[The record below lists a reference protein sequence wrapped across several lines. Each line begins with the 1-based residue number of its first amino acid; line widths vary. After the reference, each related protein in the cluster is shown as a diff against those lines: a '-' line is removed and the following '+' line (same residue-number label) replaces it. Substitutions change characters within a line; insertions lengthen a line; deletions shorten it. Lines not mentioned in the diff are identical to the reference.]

1 MAYVLIVRNAGPST
15 AAGVTLTNPTP
26 AGLTLVSVTGAC
38 TAFPCNL
45 ASVASGAVLT
55 TTVTFQVPPGY
66 TTPDPIVNTATVSS
80 STQDPAP
87 GNNTSTASTA
97 LGAPVADLTIAKTN
111 GATTS
116 VPGTTTTYT
125 ITVGNQGPSTATNA
139 VVTDTFPA
147 LLTGVT
153 WSCAAQGGATCP
165 AASGSGHIN
174 ATVTIPASGVITF
187 TATGTINPAA
197 TGTLANTATAVPA
210 SGTSDPTSASAT
222 DTDTLTPLAD
232 LAATKTGPPSA
243 VPGKSVTYTITVV
256 NNGPSVA
263 TGVLVRDVIP
273 DGLSSLLRSGSCT
286 SAAPCVL
293 GTLAP
298 NESRSLT
305 VIVDVPVDF
314 DEPTITDTASAV
326 SDVED
331 PTPLNDTA
339 TVSTPVIYDADLRI
353 TKTVSPTTAAVGES
367 VNFTI
372 TVTNDG
378 PAPATGVA
386 VADFLSSGIVVRSFA
401 ETLGTHV
408 VSTGEWQIG
417 TLLAGESAQLTL
429 TATIT
434 EPGVTANLAVI
445 SSHDS
450 PDPGSEQQL
459 RGGIGERSTAADVAV
474 RKTVDNAA
482 PTIGQNVTFTI
493 KVTNNGPNDATGIV
507 ITDALPPELAL
518 VSATPTQ
525 GTYAGSDWTVGDL
538 LNGAQATLTI
548 VATVSADTAIVNVA
562 VKTAQVEPDRN
573 PLNNQSSVTLN
584 GAGTANLG
592 VFKAVDRANVA
603 VGEVVTFKV
612 AVGNLGPA
620 PATGV
625 TITDLLPPGLT
636 FVSALESSGT
646 YVASSGA
653 WTVGTVGVEGIETL
667 VIQARVAQA
676 GTLTN
681 TATVSAIAELDPETG
696 NNTAS
701 ASVTAAAISDLSIT
715 KSFSGAA
722 VPGGPAAYG
731 IVVRNIGPSP
741 VTGASVSDTFPAAL
755 SGVTWTCTADPGSS
769 CGVASGSGSI
779 TTTVTL
785 EAGAIATFAVT
796 GMISPAATG
805 SLSNTATVAVPTG
818 VTDPDLTNDSSTSVE
833 ALVPS
838 ADVQVQKT
846 GPATVVPGTN
856 VQYPSRSPTRARPMR
871 PASCSAIPR
880 RRA

>member
-1 MAYVLIVRNAGPST
+1 M
-15 AAGVTLTNPTP
+15 
-26 AGLTLVSVTGAC
+26 
-38 TAFPCNL
+38 
-45 ASVASGAVLT
+45 
-55 TTVTFQVPPGY
+55 
-66 TTPDPIVNTATVSS
+66 
-80 STQDPAP
+80 
-87 GNNTSTASTA
+87 
-97 LGAPVADLTIAKTN
+97 
-111 GATTS
+111 
-116 VPGTTTTYT
+116 
-125 ITVGNQGPSTATNA
+125 
-139 VVTDTFPA
+139 
-147 LLTGVT
+147 
-153 WSCAAQGGATCP
+153 
-165 AASGSGHIN
+165 
-174 ATVTIPASGVITF
+174 
-187 TATGTINPAA
+187 
-197 TGTLANTATAVPA
+197 
-210 SGTSDPTSASAT
+210 
-222 DTDTLTPLAD
+222 
-232 LAATKTGPPSA
+232 
-243 VPGKSVTYTITVV
+243 
-256 NNGPSVA
+256 
-263 TGVLVRDVIP
+263 
-273 DGLSSLLRSGSCT
+273 
-286 SAAPCVL
+286 L

-298 NESRSLT
+298 KESRSLT
-305 VIVDVPVDF
+305 VTVDVPVDF
-314 DEPTITDTASAV
+314 AGPTITDTAAAS

-331 PTPLNDTA
+331 PALLNNSA

-401 ETLGTHV
+401 ETRGTHV

-417 TLLAGESAQLTL
+417 TLLSGESAQLTL

-445 SSHDS
+445 SKHDS
-450 PDPGSEQQL
+450 PDPD
-459 RGGIGERSTAADVAV
+459 RSNNSAVASVNDTAADVAV

-525 GTYAGSDWTVGDL
+525 GTYTGSDWTVGDL

-573 PLNNQSSVTLN
+573 PLNNRSSVTLN

-646 YVASSGA
+646 YMASSGA
-653 WTVGTVGVEGIETL
+653 WTVGTVGVNGIVTL
-667 VIQARVAQA
+667 VIQARAAQA

-701 ASVTAAAISDLSIT
+701 ASVTRGGDLGSLIA

-755 SGVTWTCTADPGSS
+755 SGVTWTCTASCGSS

-785 EAGAIATFAVT
+785 EAGATATFAVT

-805 SLSNTATVAVPTG
+805 SLSNTTTVAVPTG

-838 ADVQVQKT
+838 AADVQVQKT

-856 VQYPSRSPTRARPMR
+856 VPYPSRSPTRARPMR

-880 RRA
+880 QRA